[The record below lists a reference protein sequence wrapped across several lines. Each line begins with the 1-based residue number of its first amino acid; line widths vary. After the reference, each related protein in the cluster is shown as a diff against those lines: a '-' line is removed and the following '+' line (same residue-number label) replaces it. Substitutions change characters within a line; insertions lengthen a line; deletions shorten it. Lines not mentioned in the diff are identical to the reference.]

1 MAYIGLP
8 YYGYCTYTETDS
20 GDGQVTENLGT
31 GKLTRSVIKF
41 APTAESN
48 AVELWAGD
56 LKEQDEYDN
65 PGGTISIDRSYISLE
80 EEAAMGGHKFTKEGS
95 EGGMVHNA
103 DDTPAL
109 LRVAAMAKLKKP
121 DRKVAYRVVGYY
133 RATMAPIADEFNT
146 RSGQKAFGQQNMT
159 GTLGTNAKGDFVYKN
174 EYSEYAEALADLKK
188 FLNILE

>member
-8 YYGYCTYTETDS
+8 YYGYCAYTETDS
-20 GDGQVTENLGT
+20 GDGQVTENLDT

-80 EEAAMGGHKFTKEGS
+80 EEAAMGGHTLPKKALKAEWFT
-95 EGGMVHNA
+95 
-103 DDTPAL
+103 
-109 LRVAAMAKLKKP
+109 
-121 DRKVAYRVVGYY
+121 
-133 RATMAPIADEFNT
+133 T
-146 RSGQKAFGQQNMT
+146 RTIPPPCCEWPQWPS
-159 GTLGTNAKGDFVYKN
+159 
-174 EYSEYAEALADLKK
+174 
-188 FLNILE
+188 

>member
-1 MAYIGLP
+1 MAYVGLP
-8 YYGYCTYTETDS
+8 YYGYCTYTETDN
-20 GDGQVTENLGT
+20 GDGTVTENLGT

-41 APTAESN
+41 APSAESS

-80 EEAAMGGHKFTKEGS
+80 EEAAMGGHKFTQEGA

-133 RATMAPIADEFNT
+133 RATMAPIADEMST
-146 RSGQKAFGQQNMT
+146 RSAQKAFGQQNMT
-159 GTLGTNAKGDFVYKN
+159 GTLGTNAKGDFSYKN
-174 EYSEYAEALADLKK
+174 EYPNFETALADMKK
-188 FLNILE
+188 FLNIT

>member
-20 GDGQVTENLGT
+20 GDGTVAENLGT

-109 LRVAAMAKLKKP
+109 LRVSP
-121 DRKVAYRVVGYY
+121 SVR
-133 RATMAPIADEFNT
+133 RAWIEMSIT
-146 RSGQKAFGQQNMT
+146 RTRRRAVRSRPPYGGR
-159 GTLGTNAKGDFVYKN
+159 G
-174 EYSEYAEALADLKK
+174 
-188 FLNILE
+188 